1 MTTLLFT
8 HEACFA
14 HDPGR
19 MHPEHPARLKA
30 VLTALSGPEF
40 AALERREAPEATI
53 AQRSEERRVGKECV
67 STCRSRWSPCTLKTN
82 QNIHKLSHEQQ
93 TDHTVDT
100 T

>member
-53 AQRSEERRVGKECV
+53 AQIARVHPEPYVRRILAAV
-67 STCRSRWSPCTLKTN
+67 
-82 QNIHKLSHEQQ
+82 
-93 TDHTVDT
+93 
-100 T
+100 